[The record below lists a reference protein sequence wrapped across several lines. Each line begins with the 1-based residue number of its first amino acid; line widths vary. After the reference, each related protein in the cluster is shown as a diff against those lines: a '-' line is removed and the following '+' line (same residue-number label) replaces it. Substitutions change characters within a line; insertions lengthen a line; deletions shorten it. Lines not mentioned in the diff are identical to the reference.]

1 MHLSSTLQAV
11 KKDARLAEA
20 MEEHSGS
27 PLVAS
32 LAELRVPAFLGVT
45 KKVLSRTSTSHTL
58 RGCVD
63 PAQDTALSAP
73 KRSANRP
80 ILPHA
85 FDGGTLG
92 LCSIAQPNM
101 SSSTPCCG

>member
-11 KKDARLAEA
+11 KKDAKLAEA

-27 PLVAS
+27 PLAAS
-32 LAELRVPAFLGVT
+32 LAELRVPAFLGGT
-45 KKVLSRTSTSHTL
+45 KKVLSRTSTGHTL

-63 PAQDTALSAP
+63 AAQDAAPSPP

-92 LCSIAQPNM
+92 LCSIAQPNT
-101 SSSTPCCG
+101 SSSTPCRG

>member
-32 LAELRVPAFLGVT
+32 LAELRVPAFLGV
-45 KKVLSRTSTSHTL
+45 KEGVIQDKHGPHT
-58 RGCVD
+58 
-63 PAQDTALSAP
+63 
-73 KRSANRP
+73 
-80 ILPHA
+80 
-85 FDGGTLG
+85 
-92 LCSIAQPNM
+92 
-101 SSSTPCCG
+101 